1 MRHPLARTATAL
13 VLLVGIAAA
22 AEPFDRRYV
31 ISAARSVVRVEAAEG
46 GARYAV
52 GTGTV
57 IGPQQV
63 VTAHHVVR
71 GARHVEVVSGGLR
84 YRAAVRRADPA
95 RDICVLEVSEL
106 PARPL
111 PVRPSA
117 ELQIGETVAAVSYSG
132 GAGLSFTTGE
142 VVELHRFSG
151 GEVVET
157 TAAFTSGASGGA
169 LLDSAGRLVGL
180 LMFRGINGA
189 RHFYAVPVEWLA
201 DAAPA
206 QAGDLPPFWQEAEA
220 RLPYFMRAALLSGEA
235 RWDELEALTVQWCR
249 EEPDNAEP
257 FYLRARIEMRH
268 GQPQAAAQSYRQ
280 AIALDPRHALSWFG
294 LTETMLQL
302 ASDDCARL
310 AHARLAE
317 LSAALSRQAVLAH
330 PQLNVP
336 TEGGG
341 CETF

>member
-1 MRHPLARTATAL
+1 MALLLLAS
-13 VLLVGIAAA
+13 IAAA
-22 AEPFDRRYV
+22 AEPFDRRYM
-31 ISAARSVVRVEAAEG
+31 ISAARSVVRVEAGEG
-46 GARYAV
+46 GPRYAV

-57 IGPQQV
+57 IGPRQV

-71 GARHVEVVSGGLR
+71 GARHVYVISGGLR
-84 YRAAVRRADPA
+84 YRAAVRRTDPA

-106 PARPL
+106 QAQPL

-117 ELQIGETVAAVSYSG
+117 QLQIGEPVAAISYSG

-142 VVELHRFSG
+142 VIQLHRYSG

-180 LMFRGINGA
+180 LMFRGMNGA

-201 DAAPA
+201 GSQSPSAQDA
-206 QAGDLPPFWQEAEA
+206 PPFWQEAEP
-220 RLPYFMRAALLSGEA
+220 RLPYFMRAALLSGGA
-235 RWDELEALTVQWCR
+235 RWGELESLAAQWCR

-257 FYLRARIEMRH
+257 FYLRAQMEMRH
-268 GQPQAAAQSYRQ
+268 GQPEAAARSYRQ
-280 AIALDPRHALSWFG
+280 AIALDPRHALSWLG

-310 AHARLAE
+310 AHSRLAE
-317 LSAALSRQAVLAH
+317 LSPALSRQAALAH
-330 PQLNVP
+330 PRLNVP
-336 TEGGG
+336 REGSE
-341 CETF
+341 CEPF